1 MIAKIGFC
9 LLIFIVAIGGCL
21 SFLAFFGKKNKTN
34 MQTIYILNF
43 ALLLVALCC
52 KLCLIY
58 SFVISDYSILNV
70 YQNSHHLKPL
80 IFKIAGAWGN
90 HEGSMLLLIL
100 VLLIYNTVFLLKS
113 KLDLSIKINTVA
125 IQTTIITMFAFYTL
139 ATSNPFLPIFPVPKA
154 GLGLNPLLQDIGL
167 ALHPPMLYCGYLGSI
182 LVFSLTMSAVISN
195 NLHKELLKQL
205 HFWLYF
211 TFASLTVGIALG
223 AWWAYRELG
232 WGGYWFWDPV
242 ENISLMPWLACIMLI
257 HCLLLT
263 KKQDK
268 FKLWLVFLVIVNAI
282 LCLLGIFLTRSGVLT
297 SVHSFAVDLAR
308 GFAMIFLV
316 LLVGVFGFLI
326 FAYKFN
332 EIAGKKSN
340 KKSYILPLLMQN
352 YLLLLF
358 LLVVFI
364 GTLYPILANGLWQEL
379 ITIGPSYY
387 QHIFAVGLIPFLL
400 LLSVASWQHLQQFQ
414 QKKIIFIIVAVFVA
428 SAVLYFKPQKDWL
441 IVSWL
446 LVFSLILAILTN
458 IFTKQ
463 KISAKMAHLGF
474 LMLLTGIMANAYFDS
489 TAETQ
494 LNIGEST
501 EIAGLKLEFHS
512 TQYMVG
518 KNFLSNQGIFY
529 LTKQQKKLATLTPE
543 LRYYPV
549 SNQTTNETSIY
560 HYWLGDLA
568 VVLGTKDENHSY
580 AVRIYHKPLIYLIWL
595 GATTISLSL
604 LCSIFSPLSKNN
616 SRGT

>member
-58 SFVISDYSILNV
+58 SFVISDYSVLNV

-125 IQTTIITMFAFYTL
+125 IQTAIITMFAFYTL

-167 ALHPPMLYCGYLGSI
+167 ALHPPMLYCCYLGSI
-182 LVFSLTMSAVISN
+182 LVFSLTMSAVMSN

-257 HCLLLT
+257 HCLLLA

-268 FKLWLVFLVIVNAI
+268 FKLWLV
-282 LCLLGIFLTRSGVLT
+282 
-297 SVHSFAVDLAR
+297 
-308 GFAMIFLV
+308 
-316 LLVGVFGFLI
+316 
-326 FAYKFN
+326 
-332 EIAGKKSN
+332 
-340 KKSYILPLLMQN
+340 
-352 YLLLLF
+352 
-358 LLVVFI
+358 
-364 GTLYPILANGLWQEL
+364 
-379 ITIGPSYY
+379 
-387 QHIFAVGLIPFLL
+387 
-400 LLSVASWQHLQQFQ
+400 
-414 QKKIIFIIVAVFVA
+414 
-428 SAVLYFKPQKDWL
+428 
-441 IVSWL
+441 
-446 LVFSLILAILTN
+446 
-458 IFTKQ
+458 
-463 KISAKMAHLGF
+463 
-474 LMLLTGIMANAYFDS
+474 
-489 TAETQ
+489 
-494 LNIGEST
+494 
-501 EIAGLKLEFHS
+501 
-512 TQYMVG
+512 
-518 KNFLSNQGIFY
+518 
-529 LTKQQKKLATLTPE
+529 
-543 LRYYPV
+543 
-549 SNQTTNETSIY
+549 
-560 HYWLGDLA
+560 
-568 VVLGTKDENHSY
+568 
-580 AVRIYHKPLIYLIWL
+580 
-595 GATTISLSL
+595 
-604 LCSIFSPLSKNN
+604 
-616 SRGT
+616 

>member
-1 MIAKIGFC
+1 MIAKIGFG
-9 LLIFIVAIGGCL
+9 LLILVVAIAGCL
-21 SFLAFFGKKNKTN
+21 SFLAFFGKKNKIN
-34 MQTIYILNF
+34 MQKIYILNF
-43 ALLLVALCC
+43 VLLCSALFC

-58 SFVISDYSILNV
+58 SFVVSDYSVLNV

-90 HEGSMLLLIL
+90 HEGSMLLLVL
-100 VLLIYNTVFLLKS
+100 VLLIYNAIFLFTS
-113 KLDLSIKINTVA
+113 KLDLSITITTVA
-125 IQTTIITMFAFYTL
+125 IQTAVVTLFAFYTL
-139 ATSNPFLPIFPVPKA
+139 ATSNPFLPVFPLPKS

-182 LVFSLTMSAVISN
+182 LVFSLTISAVIN
-195 NLHKELLKQL
+195 NRLHHKDLLKQV

-242 ENISLMPWLACIMLI
+242 ENISLMPWLGCIMLI
-257 HCLLLT
+257 HCLLLV

-297 SVHSFAVDLAR
+297 SVHSFAVDLKR
-308 GFAMIFLV
+308 GFAMIILV
-316 LLVGVFGFLI
+316 LLIGVFGFI
-326 FAYKFN
+326 VFADKFHQ
-332 EIAGKKSN
+332 IIGKKN
-340 KKSYILPLLMQN
+340 HKKSYILPLLAQN
-352 YLLLLF
+352 YLLVLF

-364 GTLYPILANGLWQEL
+364 GTIYPILANGLWQEL

-400 LLSVASWQHLQQFQ
+400 LLNVASWQHLQQFK
-414 QKKIIFIIVAVFVA
+414 QKSLFLLVISALIA
-428 SAVLYFKPQKDWL
+428 SLVVYFKPEKSLL
-441 IVSWL
+441 IVAWP
-446 LVFSLILAILTN
+446 LVFSITLAIVNN
-458 IFTKQ
+458 ILTKQ
-463 KISAKMAHLGF
+463 KTSAKIAHLGF
-474 LMLLTGIMANAYFDS
+474 LLMLAGIVANGYFD
-489 TAETQ
+489 TTKETQ
-494 LNIGEST
+494 LKIGESV
-501 EIAGLKLEFHS
+501 EVANLKLELQN
-512 TQYMVG
+512 TQYLVG
-518 KNFLSNQGIFY
+518 KNFLSNQGIVSISQ
-529 LTKQQKKLATLTPE
+529 KQKHLVTLTPE

-568 VVLGTKDENHSY
+568 VVLGTKDEQNNY
-580 AVRIYHKPLIYLIWL
+580 AVRIYHKPLIYFIWL
-595 GATTISLSL
+595 GALMMC
-604 LCSIFSPLSKNN
+604 CSFLFSKKMWQYW
-616 SRGT
+616 